1 MDTMIEAHGNLMD
14 NPQYLRFRILCLE
27 FKMQNFVK
35 LLVRR
40 KLQKKSKF
48 QIIQF
53 SQIITQIL
61 STSRNPSLKP
71 TKLRF

>member
-1 MDTMIEAHGNLMD
+1 MDTTIEAHGNLMD
-14 NPQYLRFRILCLE
+14 NPQYSQFRILCLE

-35 LLVRR
+35 LLMRR

>member
-1 MDTMIEAHGNLMD
+1 METTIEAHGNLMD
-14 NPQYLRFRILCLE
+14 VSQNSQFHILCLE

-35 LLVRR
+35 LFMGRN
-40 KLQKKSKF
+40 LQKKYKF

-53 SQIITQIL
+53 SQLIIQIL